1 VRRGRLTGALGRVLL
16 GTGTVILLFVA
27 YQLWGTGIAESH
39 SQAVLS
45 QKLSHELKKA
55 GVSSTSVPKGTTAT
69 SAPKSGGGKVD
80 PAPTTAA
87 PADGQPVGLL
97 QIPRIGVDKVIVE
110 GTGTTDLRQ
119 GPGHYDGTPLPG
131 QTGNAAIAGHR
142 TTYGAP
148 FYNLNELANGDPIV
162 ITTTQG
168 VFTYSVT
175 RSLIVPCGDSNCN
188 DPADV
193 AVIAPSSTPELTL
206 TTCNPRFS
214 SSSRLVVQA
223 TLTSAS
229 VAKSA
234 AVTTPTTVPGGLQG
248 SVKGT
253 ADLAGGQGDWVP
265 AVWWGAGVL
274 AAGLVVWL
282 LARRRR
288 GSSTRFV
295 VYGAGTVAV
304 LLVLF
309 FFFGAVSPLL
319 PASF

>member
-1 VRRGRLTGALGRVLL
+1 MRRGRLTGALGRVLL

-45 QKLSHELKKA
+45 QKLKHELKRA
-55 GVSSTSVPKGTTAT
+55 GVSTGTTVPT
-69 SAPKSGGGKVD
+69 STPKSGHGKVD

-87 PADGQPVGLL
+87 PGDGQPVGLL

-110 GTGTTDLRQ
+110 GTNTTDLRQ
-119 GPGHYDGTPLPG
+119 GPGHYQGTPLPG
-131 QTGNAAIAGHR
+131 QMGNAAIAGHR

-148 FYNLNELANGDPIV
+148 FYNLNELSNGDPIV

-168 VFTYSVT
+168 VFTYTVT
-175 RSLIVPCGDSNCN
+175 RNLIVPCGDSNCN

-193 AVIAPSSTPELTL
+193 AVIAPSTVPELTL

-223 TLTSAS
+223 TLASAS
-229 VAKSA
+229 LAKA
-234 AVTTPTTVPGGLQG
+234 ATTTPATTVPDDHHG
-248 SVKGT
+248 SPAAA

-265 AVWWGAGVL
+265 AVWWGGGVL
-274 AAGLVVWL
+274 VAGLVVWL

-288 GSSTRFV
+288 GSSTRFL
-295 VYGAGTVAV
+295 VYGAGTVGV
-304 LLVLF
+304 LVVLF